1 MRRAAPAAAPVAVDK
16 EVKRKQR
23 MGDIKLDLHR
33 VLLDNLNLAALE
45 HATEADL
52 RAEINAIS
60 AEHLNDNAIVL
71 GREDRIIL
79 NKELYDEVTGLGPL
93 ETLLQDESVNDIL
106 VNGPQQ
112 IFVERSGKLELT
124 DVTFKDERHL
134 LRIIDK
140 IVSAVGRRV
149 DESKPYVD
157 ARLKDGSRFNAMVPP
172 VAVDGSLVSIR
183 KFKKDKLGIDDLV
196 QFGAFSEEMAAYLQ
210 AAVSTRLNVIVSG
223 GTGSGKTTTLNAL
236 SSFIADDE
244 RILTIEDTAELQ
256 LQQTHVGRM
265 ESRPPNVEGKGEVS
279 PRDCLKNALRMRPD
293 RIIVGETRGE
303 EVIDMLQA
311 MNTGHDGSMT
321 TIHANNPRDGI
332 SRLENMVAM
341 AGIEMPLKAVRSQ
354 ISSAVNLIVQA
365 SRLQDGSRRMTSITE
380 ITGMEG
386 DVISM
391 QEIFRFQRV
400 GPDARQQD
408 HRPLSQPQACAATSP
423 SASASGAMIC
433 PRPSLNPSQRSK
445 PHGHQCR
452 THHLR
457 SDLYRR
463 AGARRRASIWRLFGR
478 SISLNSR
485 VNRRLE
491 MIEKGDTPRGG
502 AGQICA
508 RRCSSTRKSKGIPLY
523 SLWLS
528 EKAQKGRDC
537 LLPATADHGDG
548 RPFGSVL
555 PWPDRRHRDRS
566 TRAHR
571 RLHRHGGRC
580 CVYVGV
586 HESQQAHGDHRR
598 TAPRC
603 GRADGALLARRS
615 PVHQRHHHREQR
627 NPRPACLRIR
637 CDRG

>member
-1 MRRAAPAAAPVAVDK
+1 MFSKYKKTEATPAPKAVVTPIAEAKPEAVATMRRAALAAAPVAVDK

-60 AEHLNDNAIVL
+60 AEHLNENAIVL

-93 ETLLQDESVNDIL
+93 ETLVQDESVNDIL

-124 DVTFKDERHL
+124 DVTFRDERHL

-149 DESKPYVD
+149 EDANPYVD

-196 QFGAFSEEMAAYLQ
+196 QFGAFTEEMAAYLQ
-210 AAVSTRLNVIVSG
+210 AAVATRLNVIVLG

-236 SSFIADDE
+236 SSFIDNAE

-321 TIHANNPRDGI
+321 TIHANSARDGV
-332 SRLENMVAM
+332 SRLENMIAM
-341 AGIEMPLKAVRSQ
+341 AGIEIPLKAVRSQ

-391 QEIFRFQRV
+391 QEIFRYQRV
-400 GPDARQQD
+400 GLTPENKIIGHFTATGVRSHYADRFRMWGYD
-408 HRPLSQPQACAATSP
+408 LPSSIYEPVAA
-423 SASASGAMIC
+423 
-433 PRPSLNPSQRSK
+433 
-445 PHGHQCR
+445 
-452 THHLR
+452 
-457 SDLYRR
+457 
-463 AGARRRASIWRLFGR
+463 
-478 SISLNSR
+478 
-485 VNRRLE
+485 E
-491 MIEKGDTPRGG
+491 
-502 AGQICA
+502 
-508 RRCSSTRKSKGIPLY
+508 
-523 SLWLS
+523 
-528 EKAQKGRDC
+528 
-537 LLPATADHGDG
+537 
-548 RPFGSVL
+548 
-555 PWPDRRHRDRS
+555 
-566 TRAHR
+566 
-571 RLHRHGGRC
+571 
-580 CVYVGV
+580 
-586 HESQQAHGDHRR
+586 
-598 TAPRC
+598 
-603 GRADGALLARRS
+603 
-615 PVHQRHHHREQR
+615 
-627 NPRPACLRIR
+627 
-637 CDRG
+637 